1 MLVAQGTIQVKQ
13 DESGKTTVYIDP
25 ISDYRVTHKE
35 KKYTVFV
42 EDDGEGWLILEADKP
57 LEAESMT
64 DVLVQAAIAKVKV
77 EINIDKK
84 YKITGLRVPAPPVEK

>member
-1 MLVAQGTIQVKQ
+1 
-13 DESGKTTVYIDP
+13 
-25 ISDYRVTHKE
+25 
-35 KKYTVFV
+35 
-42 EDDGEGWLILEADKP
+42 
-57 LEAESMT
+57 MT